1 VLFRSAK
8 HTFSGYAAAQISRA
22 KGQNRWVSNPQPETI
37 PDKLDFVTVIPLF
50 TQTMFLA
57 QRGEV
62 PSNFDDGF
70 PMRPVPIKELKWDL
84 SKYVVAKLEH
94 HEHTYRLYEV
104 PDARGVFRGQDQQ
117 LVVESISKEDE
128 FRCLRGLL
136 HFNEPAYEAAKRD
149 WKNYWTW
156 HKERNASRWVAQ
168 EKGEINFDVKNI
180 CHCVRLLLS
189 GINILKFGEPIV
201 RFAGEQRQFLMDIR
215 YGKYDYDFLMK
226 YAAERMTEL
235 DELYETS
242 ILQRESD
249 KTAIDEL
256 YLELIGAKQ

>member
-1 VLFRSAK
+1 
-8 HTFSGYAAAQISRA
+8 
-22 KGQNRWVSNPQPETI
+22 
-37 PDKLDFVTVIPLF
+37 
-50 TQTMFLA
+50 
-57 QRGEV
+57 
-62 PSNFDDGF
+62 
-70 PMRPVPIKELKWDL
+70 
-84 SKYVVAKLEH
+84 
-94 HEHTYRLYEV
+94 
-104 PDARGVFRGQDQQ
+104 
-117 LVVESISKEDE
+117 
-128 FRCLRGLL
+128 
-136 HFNEPAYEAAKRD
+136 
-149 WKNYWTW
+149 
-156 HKERNASRWVAQ
+156 
-168 EKGEINFDVKNI
+168 
-180 CHCVRLLLS
+180 LLLS